1 MAIWMIVG
9 LWLVYLA
16 LTANLELSNLVL
28 GLLIAAGLTLLLRPP
43 RGTFELRRLPAA
55 LLALGRYLFIVAFN
69 AIKSGLFAA
78 RLVLDPSLPVKP
90 GIIAIPSGC
99 DSELATALSAHS
111 ITLAPGEMVVRGTAS
126 APRATAR
133 DLSVGGQEGVMITIL
148 TYVLYLALLVHIG
161 LLAIVLWR
169 VWRGE
174 NVVDRLMGADLL
186 GTLTLSNL
194 VLLALIEGDSIYID
208 VALGLAALGFIG
220 TIALAKYVA
229 DEQMF

>member
-1 MAIWMIVG
+1 
-9 LWLVYLA
+9 
-16 LTANLELSNLVL
+16 
-28 GLLIAAGLTLLLRPP
+28 
-43 RGTFELRRLPAA
+43 
-55 LLALGRYLFIVAFN
+55 
-69 AIKSGLFAA
+69 
-78 RLVLDPSLPVKP
+78 
-90 GIIAIPSGC
+90 
-99 DSELATALSAHS
+99 
-111 ITLAPGEMVVRGTAS
+111 
-126 APRATAR
+126 
-133 DLSVGGQEGVMITIL
+133 MITIL